1 MLLFRMMLRMQS
13 MSATALL
20 QEITAKV
27 LHSCRAEHL
36 LHAYNQFLTQKS
48 EQATLAAVR
57 IGESRH
63 AFNTILCIVCVAFLL
78 RTFESPARN
87 TGIGQT
93 LYRTSRW
100 YEWKIDEHK
109 DISCPQRARYVRS
122 Y

>member
-1 MLLFRMMLRMQS
+1 MP
-13 MSATALL
+13 AIALL

-27 LHSCRAEHL
+27 FHSCRAEHL
-36 LHAYNQFLTQKS
+36 HTYNQFLTQKS

-63 AFNTILCIVCVAFLL
+63 AFNTKLCIVCVAFLL
-78 RTFESPARN
+78 RTFESRAARN

-100 YEWKIDEHK
+100 HEWKIDEHK
-109 DISCPQRARYVRS
+109 DISMSAARALCTIILTNTLP
-122 Y
+122 

>member
-1 MLLFRMMLRMQS
+1 

-93 LYRTSRW
+93 LYR
-100 YEWKIDEHK
+100 KIDEHK

>member
-1 MLLFRMMLRMQS
+1 MP
-13 MSATALL
+13 AIALL

-27 LHSCRAEHL
+27 FHSCRAEHL
-36 LHAYNQFLTQKS
+36 HTYNQFLTQKS

-78 RTFESPARN
+78 RTFESRAARN

-93 LYRTSRW
+93 LYR
-100 YEWKIDEHK
+100 KIDEHK